1 MKKSN
6 EQFSMPKEV
15 KEWIEEAGSRIK
27 FLTQQVD
34 KLKEENKA
42 LKADN
47 KRMQI
52 RVMGTSRED

>member
-1 MKKSN
+1 MKKSS
-6 EQFSMPKEV
+6 EKFAMPKEV
-15 KEWIEEAGSRIK
+15 SDWIEEAGSRIK

-47 KRMQI
+47 KRMQV
-52 RVMGTSRED
+52 RVMGTSREA

>member
-6 EQFSMPKEV
+6 EQFAMPKEV